1 MDGLETL
8 TTRASAM
15 ALTGPAPGD
24 ADLDRILAAAA
35 RAPDHG
41 KLRPWKFILVRGA
54 ARNRLGEIMAD
65 ALTARDADA
74 PRQMVEAERG
84 KPLRAPLV
92 VVVASTADPEHP
104 KIPEIEQVL
113 SAGCAAHSIIL
124 AAHALGYGAMWKTGA
139 AAYDGAVKSALG
151 LAPQHHIVA
160 FLYLGTRSGPAAEI
174 RRPHHSQFVEEW
186 QQATMLAEA

>member
-1 MDGLETL
+1 MDGLQTL

-65 ALTARDADA
+65 ALTARDPDA
-74 PRQMVEAERG
+74 PTQMVEAERG

-113 SAGCAAHSIIL
+113 SAGCAA
-124 AAHALGYGAMWKTGA
+124 LGQGRAGP
-139 AAYDGAVKSALG
+139 DHR
-151 LAPQHHIVA
+151 PQ
-160 FLYLGTRSGPAAEI
+160 
-174 RRPHHSQFVEEW
+174 
-186 QQATMLAEA
+186 

>member
-54 ARNRLGEIMAD
+54 ARERLG
-65 ALTARDADA
+65 RSW
-74 PRQMVEAERG
+74 P
-84 KPLRAPLV
+84 
-92 VVVASTADPEHP
+92 
-104 KIPEIEQVL
+104 
-113 SAGCAAHSIIL
+113 
-124 AAHALGYGAMWKTGA
+124 
-139 AAYDGAVKSALG
+139 
-151 LAPQHHIVA
+151 
-160 FLYLGTRSGPAAEI
+160 TRSPRATPMRHGRWS
-174 RRPHHSQFVEEW
+174 RRNGASPC
-186 QQATMLAEA
+186 ARP